1 MSENTGSGAAHTYAE
16 SPSREASTFLAIKT
30 ASHSVARLSDDE
42 RNVIL
47 LDLADATEAH
57 TSDLLAANAL
67 DLARMD
73 KADPRYDRLQLT
85 EARLHDIASDLRKVA
100 SLPSP
105 LGRVLKHS
113 ILPNGLELTRISVPF
128 GVIGIIFEARPNVC
142 FDCFALC
149 LKAGSACVLKGGSD
163 AKDSCTAIV
172 SLIHDILRRHGLSE
186 ETVQLFTTH
195 EDTDRL
201 LNARGFV
208 DLIIPRGSSRLI
220 NYVREHARVPVIE
233 TGAGVVHCY
242 VDRAADL
249 EKAKAIVLNAKTRR
263 VSVCNA
269 LDCLIIHRDRLT
281 DLPALCQPLLEKG
294 VEILSPLS
302 NSPRG
307 EEDIISSGKTNG
319 NEALPSTR
327 EDEEGIFGTEFLSLR
342 MAVKVVDSLDEALD
356 HIARYG
362 SGHSESIVTEDP
374 EAARRFLA
382 EVDAACV
389 YHNAPTSFTDGG
401 QFGLGAEI
409 GISTQ
414 KLHARGPMALEEI
427 TTYKWLIKGD
437 GQVRP

>member
-1 MSENTGSGAAHTYAE
+1 MNNDFNAVRVASRKLACC
-16 SPSREASTFLAIKT
+16 SP
-30 ASHSVARLSDDE
+30 DE
-42 RNVIL
+42 LNAVL
-47 LDLADATEAH
+47 LDLADATESH
-57 TSDLLAANAL
+57 TAELLAANAQ
-67 DLARMD
+67 DLSRMEPS
-73 KADPRYDRLQLT
+73 DPRYDRLQLT
-85 EARLHDIASDLRKVA
+85 EARLRDIAADLRKIA
-100 SLPSP
+100 ALPSP

-113 ILPNGLELTRISVPF
+113 VLPNGLELTRVSVPF

-149 LKAGSACVLKGGSD
+149 LKAGSACILKGGSD

-172 SLIHDILRRHGLSE
+172 ALIHEVLKRHGLAAEAALLLTS
-186 ETVQLFTTH
+186 H

-201 LNARGFV
+201 LTAHGLV

-220 NYVREHARVPVIE
+220 DYVRENARVPVIE

-242 VDRAADL
+242 IDRAADL
-249 EKAKAIVLNAKTRR
+249 QKAIPIVVNAKTRR

-269 LDCLIIHRDRLT
+269 LDCLIIHRDRLN
-281 DLPALCQPLLEKG
+281 DLPALCQPLFDKNVFIEADKEAYSTLQAIAPSLTG
-294 VEILSPLS
+294 
-302 NSPRG
+302 RAG
-307 EEDIISSGKTNG
+307 EES
-319 NEALPSTR
+319 
-327 EDEEGIFGTEFLSLR
+327 FGTEFLSLR
-342 MAVKVVDSLDEALD
+342 MAVKVVDSIDEALD

-427 TTYKWLIKGD
+427 TTYKWLIKGE
-437 GQVRP
+437 GQIRQ